1 MYLSIKLEVYTRL
14 LQIFRKDK
22 NKKRNN
28 CILISQNI
36 LKT

>member
-1 MYLSIKLEVYTRL
+1 MLIKLEVYTRL

-22 NKKRNN
+22 NKKHNN

-36 LKT
+36 LET